1 MAGRKSSNER
11 EGSAGLIVFINIMN
25 KFTPVIGMEV
35 HAELKTASKMFC
47 DCKNGLGEEK
57 EPNLHICPVCSGQP
71 GTLPYPNKQ
80 AIEFV
85 QLAGLALNC
94 ELNLQSKF
102 DRKNYF
108 YPDLP
113 KGYQI
118 SQYDQP
124 FCEKGY
130 LEINGKK
137 IGITRIH
144 LEEDT
149 GKLIHP
155 TGTDYT
161 LVDLNRAG
169 VPLME
174 LVTEP
179 DIETGEE
186 ARIFCQKLR
195 QIFRYLKISDA
206 DMEKGNMRC
215 EVNISLYKKGEEK
228 LSGTKVEIKNIN
240 SFKFVEKAINY
251 EIERQTKLLEKGE
264 KVVQETRGWNSNRNA
279 TVSQRE
285 KESAHDYRYFPEPD
299 IPPFEFTPEYI
310 EELRRK
316 LPELPEAKTRRFK
329 KEFNLPEKDI
339 EILTSEKDLA
349 DYFEEVVSELKE
361 KVCSGETCL
370 PKEKIIKTAAN
381 YIITELRK
389 HLVEHGEN
397 IRGIKIT
404 PENYAEFIGFV
415 ASGKINSSAAQ
426 TVLREMYRNG
436 SDPSQVIEAKNL
448 MQMEDDGELENVIKV
463 VIDKNQKSAEDYKK
477 GKKNALQFLI
487 GQVMLATK
495 GKANPKTA
503 EKILKNKLV
512 D

>member
-1 MAGRKSSNER
+1 MAKY
-11 EGSAGLIVFINIMN
+11 I
-25 KFTPVIGMEV
+25 PVIGMEV
-35 HAELKTASKMFC
+35 HAELKTKSKMFC
-47 DCKNGLGEEK
+47 NSKNGLGEEK
-57 EPNLHICPVCSGQP
+57 EPNLHICPVCTGQP
-71 GTLPYPNKQ
+71 GTLPYPNKK

-85 QLAGLALNC
+85 QMAGLALNC
-94 ELNLQSKF
+94 EINLHSKF

-124 FCEKGY
+124 FCEKGF
-130 LEINGKK
+130 LEVNSKK

-155 TGTDYT
+155 AGTDYT
-161 LVDLNRAG
+161 LVDFNRAG

-228 LSGTKVEIKNIN
+228 LSGTKVEVKNIN

-251 EIERQTKLLEKGE
+251 EIERQSEILEKGE
-264 KVVQETRGWNSNRNA
+264 KVVQETRGWDSNRNA
-279 TVSQRE
+279 TVSQRK

-299 IPPFEFTPEYI
+299 IPPFEFTTEYV
-310 EELRRK
+310 EEIRK
-316 LPELPEAKTRRFK
+316 KIPELPDAKMERFK
-329 KEFNLPEKDI
+329 KEFSLPEKDV
-339 EILTSEKDLA
+339 EILISEIDLA
-349 DYFEEVVSELKE
+349 NYFEDVVSELE
-361 KVCSGETCL
+361 
-370 PKEKIIKTAAN
+370 EKINSHEFDLPSGKIVKISAN

-389 HLVEHGEN
+389 HLGEN
-397 IRGIKIT
+397 NETIRDIKIT
-404 PENYAEFIGFV
+404 PENYAEFIGFI

-426 TVLREMYRNG
+426 MVLQEMYRSG
-436 SDPSQVIEAKNL
+436 SDPSQIISEKNL
-448 MQMEDDGELENVIKV
+448 MQMENNGELEKIVENVLKTN
-463 VIDKNQKSAEDYKK
+463 KKSVEDYKS
-477 GKKNALQFLI
+477 GKQNAFQFLI
-487 GQVMLATK
+487 GQIMKETK
-495 GKANPKTA
+495 GKANPKSTA
-503 EKILKNKLV
+503 DILKKKLE
-512 D
+512 

>member
-1 MAGRKSSNER
+1 MTKY
-11 EGSAGLIVFINIMN
+11 I
-25 KFTPVIGMEV
+25 PVIGMEI
-35 HAELKTASKMFC
+35 HAELKTRSKMFC
-47 DCKNGLGEEK
+47 DCKNGLGEER
-57 EPNLHICPVCSGQP
+57 EPNLHICPVCTGQP

-85 QLAGLALNC
+85 QLAGLALDC
-94 ELNLQSKF
+94 EIKLDSKF

-118 SQYDQP
+118 SQYDKP
-124 FCEKGY
+124 FCE
-130 LEINGKK
+130 NGRLK
-137 IGITRIH
+137 IEGKEVGITRIH

-149 GKLIHP
+149 GKLVHP

-161 LVDLNRAG
+161 LVDFNRAG

-179 DIETGEE
+179 DIENGKE
-186 ARIFCQKLR
+186 ARVFCQKL
-195 QIFRYLKISDA
+195 QQVFRYLGISDA

-251 EIERQTKLLEKGE
+251 EIERQTEVLGKGE
-264 KVVQETRGWNSNRNA
+264 KVTQETRGWDSNRNA
-279 TVSQRE
+279 TVSQRI

-299 IPPFEFTPEYI
+299 TPPFKFTEQYVK
-310 EELRRK
+310 ELRSN
-316 LPELPEAKTRRFK
+316 LPELPDQKIERFK
-329 KEFNLPEKDI
+329 KEFNLPEKDV

-349 DYFEEVVSELKE
+349 DFFE
-361 KVCSGETCL
+361 KVVCELGEKITAHEFEIS
-370 PKEKIIKTAAN
+370 KDKIIKLSAN

-389 HLVEHGEN
+389 HLVQNNEN
-397 IRGIKIT
+397 IRDIKVT

-426 TVLREMYRNG
+426 AVLQEMYRNG
-436 SDPSQVIEAKNL
+436 SDPSQVIEEKNL
-448 MQMEDDGELENVIKV
+448 LQMEDDGELENIINK
-463 VIDKNQKSAEDYKK
+463 ILNTNQKSVEDFKN
-477 GKKNALQFLI
+477 GKQNAFQFLI
-487 GQVMLATK
+487 GQVMKETK
-495 GKANPKTA
+495 GKANPKTTS
-503 EKILKNKLV
+503 ELLKKNLDK
-512 D
+512 